1 LKGENQFFDAKR
13 NRFGHSE
20 ANRENAQKST
30 GTHLG
35 ARQVRFAVKRKEVG
49 RAELLR
55 PLMSALGEDPKE
67 LEAVL
72 DNLRRVLAPSDA
84 FEEMPVTDMAEIPAD
99 R

>member
-1 LKGENQFFDAKR
+1 
-13 NRFGHSE
+13 
-20 ANRENAQKST
+20 
-30 GTHLG
+30 
-35 ARQVRFAVKRKEVG
+35 
-49 RAELLR
+49 
-55 PLMSALGEDPKE
+55 MSALGEDPKE